1 MEYTHNDEVAEM
13 IYQKDREIADL
24 EEQAAK
30 MELRFKFL
38 ISKVERLEAELDRV
52 EKEHARGF

>member
-24 EEQAAK
+24 EEQATK

>member
-38 ISKVERLEAELDRV
+38 ISKVERLEAELSRV
-52 EKEHARGF
+52 ETEYSRGF